1 MRRPVAFLRGG
12 SLFRFVVVVL
22 LIVIAT
28 LQFLIL
34 QRVSV
39 PVVTLQ
45 TLNET
50 KDPSEQDALRKAIPL
65 VRVSGTVEV
74 EGSVDIDNVYSE
86 VDVNVSN
93 EPLQVSNW

>member
-1 MRRPVAFLRGG
+1 MRKPAGFLRGD
-12 SLFRFVVVVL
+12 SLFRFMVVVL

-50 KDPSEQDALRKAIPL
+50 KDPSEKDALRKTIPL